1 MSRPDKL
8 TPTQERFT
16 YEAGEI
22 EIEHYHRY
30 QLALALVK
38 GRRVLDIA
46 SGEGYGSNL
55 LASVATSVVGVDID
69 EGCVDYAN
77 ARYGSDNLEY
87 RQGDAASIPV
97 QDASVDVVISF
108 ETIEHHDKHQEMM
121 AEIRR
126 VLVPDGVLM
135 LSSPDKKY
143 YSDVPNFQNAH
154 HVKELYFEEF
164 KELVAQYF
172 KYSRYYL
179 QRMVKGSLILPE
191 DHNLEQLAVFEKEPG
206 GDLQIERREFA
217 QLYEICVASDI
228 EQLPSLDAGF
238 FDGKHILYE
247 EMQKLIQIETAKFEN
262 VIDSPTWKIGNAVLA
277 PLKWVR
283 SLLKG

>member
-1 MSRPDKL
+1 
-8 TPTQERFT
+8 
-16 YEAGEI
+16 
-22 EIEHYHRY
+22 
-30 QLALALVK
+30 
-38 GRRVLDIA
+38 
-46 SGEGYGSNL
+46 
-55 LASVATSVVGVDID
+55 
-69 EGCVDYAN
+69 
-77 ARYGSDNLEY
+77 
-87 RQGDAASIPV
+87 
-97 QDASVDVVISF
+97 
-108 ETIEHHDKHQEMM
+108 
-121 AEIRR
+121 
-126 VLVPDGVLM
+126 
-135 LSSPDKKY
+135 
-143 YSDVPNFQNAH
+143 
-154 HVKELYFEEF
+154 
-164 KELVAQYF
+164 
-172 KYSRYYL
+172 
-179 QRMVKGSLILPE
+179 MVKGSLILPE

>member
-69 EGCVDYAN
+69 HGCVDYAN

-97 QDASVDVVISF
+97 QDASVDVVVSF

-143 YSDVPNFQNAH
+143 YSDVPNFQNAY

-172 KYSRYYL
+172 KHSRYYL

-191 DHNLEQLAVFEKEPG
+191 DHNLEQLSVFEKEPG
-206 GDLQIERREFA
+206 GDLQIGRREFA

-228 EQLPSLDAGF
+228 EPLPSLEAGF
-238 FDGKHILYE
+238 FDGKHILHE

-262 VIDSPTWKIGNAVLA
+262 VIHSPTWKIGNAVLA